1 MQDYKYIV
9 EIIKENKIPKGHLQ
23 IIQEMKINNKLKIIT
38 RDYYFNI
45 TNVLCD
51 LATFKYNYNIEDEDI
66 VYAGYD
72 EETAFEKTIKIDKHE
87 NVYYYALAEFIKK
100 LIIENKEISVK
111 ELEKIK
117 LFFDIKTNYSI
128 SYKEKDKLYKKIGK
142 DISEFTYKPL
152 QYGFSKIN
160 AIFENDN
167 KIPHRYIYNCSNLT
181 DVLYSILHYL
191 VLHNY
196 TKIRK
201 CNHCGK
207 LYYYNH
213 SNQRYCNRKSPYE
226 DYTHLECEQAV
237 RNIKQRL
244 SDRNKSIQSHLT
256 YYYEHN
262 FNKYLN
268 HWYELKDKVD
278 LCSSVENL
286 KKLDEFVKPKN
297 IKKNFYIEQSIEEQL
312 KG

>member
-1 MQDYKYIV
+1 MQEYKYIV
-9 EIIKENKIPKGHLQ
+9 EVIKDNKIPKGHLQ
-23 IIQEMKINNKLKIIT
+23 TIQEWKINNKLKVIT
-38 RDYYFNI
+38 KDYYFNI

-51 LATFKYNYNIEDEDI
+51 LSIFKYNYNIEDDDI
-66 VYAGYD
+66 VYTGYD
-72 EETAFEKTIKIDKHE
+72 KETAFEKPIKIDKNE
-87 NVYYYALAEFIKK
+87 NTYYYAFAEFIKK
-100 LIIENKEISVK
+100 MISENKEITLK
-111 ELEKIK
+111 ELEKVK
-117 LFFDIKTNYSI
+117 LFFDIKINYTI

-142 DISEFTYKPL
+142 DIPEFTYKPL
-152 QYGFSKIN
+152 QYGFAKVN
-160 AIFENDN
+160 EIFENDN
-167 KIPHRYIYNCSNLT
+167 KIPHKYIYNCSNLT

-201 CNHCGK
+201 CNHCER

-213 SNQRYCNRKSPYE
+213 SNQKYCNRKSTYE

-244 SDRNKSIQSHLT
+244 SERNKSIQSHLNN
-256 YYYEHN
+256 YYGN
-262 FNKYLN
+262 NINKYLEC
-268 HWYELKDKVD
+268 WYELKDKVD

-297 IKKNFYIEQSIEEQL
+297 IKKNFYIDQSIEEQL
-312 KG
+312 NG